1 MPVSDRVT
9 SLRRG
14 TLLFF
19 LKFFH
24 PFFQV
29 TKERDGERKR
39 VKLFVEIFRR
49 FMIRYRAIF
58 MGFLRCDFADDLVF
72 MLQDFVNFFLRR
84 VIFLWNFYR
93 IFCARFLRIR
103 RFRKF
108 VGFDRKELDR
118 SFQRKG
124 QRGCFSLCGIFMKFL
139 CYIAILRTFLYY
151 IRFYIVRILH
161 RRKNDLLPYSR

>member
-84 VIFLWNFYR
+84 GIIWLFF
-93 IFCARFLRIR
+93 
-103 RFRKF
+103 
-108 VGFDRKELDR
+108 
-118 SFQRKG
+118 
-124 QRGCFSLCGIFMKFL
+124 CGIFIESF
-139 CYIAILRTFLYY
+139 
-151 IRFYIVRILH
+151 VRGF
-161 RRKNDLLPYSR
+161 